1 MQSQTRSPVDSEW
14 WRLPRVIAETGLSRP
29 TIYRLMGDGKF
40 PSNHAP
46 RSARAKVWF
55 EDEVRAWKRGEFG
68 LPAPAPAVA
77 GGGLGDLL

>member
-14 WRLPRVIAETGLSRP
+14 WRLPRVIAHTGLSRA
-29 TIYRLMGDGKF
+29 TIYRLMGKGDF
-40 PSNHAP
+40 PANHSP

-55 EDEVRAWKRGEFG
+55 EDDVRAWKREQFG
-68 LPAPAPAVA
+68 VPMSAAG